1 MRYLGIDYGKKRI
14 GLALGEKGL
23 ARPLVVLPNNKEI
36 MEKIGQI
43 CQKEAIDRLVL
54 GWSEDL
60 KEEIAEFKR
69 ILEDKLK
76 LPVEFEDETLTSRA
90 GVATMIETGS
100 KRKKRKKGADAAAA
114 AEILASFLIKK
125 GGENV

>member
-1 MRYLGIDYGKKRI
+1 MRYLGIDYGEKRI

-23 ARPLVVLPNNKEI
+23 ARPLMVLPNNKEI
-36 MEKIGQI
+36 GEKIGQI

-60 KEEIAEFKR
+60 KEEIKTFKES
-69 ILEDKLK
+69 LEGRLG
-76 LPVEFEDETLTSRA
+76 LLVELEDETLTSRV
-90 GVATMIETGS
+90 GIATMIETGS
-100 KRKKRKKGADAAAA
+100 KRKKRKKEADAAAA

>member
-23 ARPLVVLPNNKEI
+23 ARPLMVLPNNKEI
-36 MEKIGQI
+36 EEEIGQI

-60 KEEIAEFKR
+60 KEEIKAFKES
-69 ILEDKLK
+69 LESRLG
-76 LPVEFEDETLTSRA
+76 LPVELEDETLTSRV
-90 GVATMIETGS
+90 GVATMIKTGS
-100 KRKKRKKGADAAAA
+100 RRKKRKKEADAAAA

-125 GGENV
+125 GGESV

>member
-1 MRYLGIDYGKKRI
+1 MRYLGIDYGEKRI

-23 ARPLVVLPNNKEI
+23 ARPLMILPNNKEI
-36 MEKIGQI
+36 GEKIGQI

-60 KEEIAEFKR
+60 KEEIKTFKES
-69 ILEDKLK
+69 LEGRLG
-76 LPVEFEDETLTSRA
+76 LPVELEDETLTSRA

-100 KRKKRKKGADAAAA
+100 RRKKRKKEVDAAAA

>member
-1 MRYLGIDYGKKRI
+1 MRYLGIDYGEKRI

-23 ARPLVVLPNNKEI
+23 TRPLGVLPNNQEI

-54 GWSEDL
+54 GWAEDL
-60 KEEIAEFKR
+60 GEKIKAFKES
-69 ILEDKLK
+69 LEGKLG
-76 LPVEFEDETLTSRA
+76 LPVELEDETLTSRA

-100 KRKKRKKGADAAAA
+100 RRKKRKKEADAAAA
-114 AEILASFLIKK
+114 AEILSSFLVKK

>member
-1 MRYLGIDYGKKRI
+1 MRYLGIDYGEKRI

-23 ARPLVVLPNNKEI
+23 TRPWGVLPNNQEI
-36 MEKIGQI
+36 TEKIGQI

-60 KEEIAEFKR
+60 GKKIKTFKES
-69 ILEDKLK
+69 LESNLG

-100 KRKKRKKGADAAAA
+100 RRKKRKKEADAAAA

>member
-23 ARPLVVLPNNKEI
+23 ARPLMVLPNNKEI
-36 MEKIGQI
+36 GEKIGQI

-60 KEEIAEFKR
+60 KEEIRALKKN
-69 ILEDKLK
+69 LEKGLG
-76 LPVEFEDETLTSRA
+76 LPCEFEDETLTTRA
-90 GVATMIETGS
+90 GIATMLQTGS
-100 KRKKRKKGADAAAA
+100 RRKKRKEEADAAAA
-114 AEILASFLIKK
+114 AEILVSFLVKK
-125 GGENV
+125 GGEDV